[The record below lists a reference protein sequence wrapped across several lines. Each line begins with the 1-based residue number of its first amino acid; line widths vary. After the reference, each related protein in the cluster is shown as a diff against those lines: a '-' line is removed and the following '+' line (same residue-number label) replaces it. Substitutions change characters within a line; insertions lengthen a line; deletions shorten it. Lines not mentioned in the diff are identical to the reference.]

1 MSIPKEPRQLMIN
14 LMYLVLTAML
24 ALNVSAEIINA
35 FFSLNKGIKES
46 NTIVDGSNKSMKDA
60 IDKQIPTNPTLYQQ
74 YKAPSDEVVKIS
86 KDFEAYMSG
95 ITNELVTMAGGPN
108 PKYADGRPIR
118 YKDKDVTTNLFLS
131 GGKNLGRG
139 VELEKKIKET
149 RDAFIA
155 TIKDPKEREKL
166 IKMIPL
172 QVEEVPADAKAK
184 TWVDLKF
191 KQMPVAAVMP
201 SLTKLVADAKTSETA
216 LLNYF
221 MDKVSG
227 KLELKLDKFLV
238 AISPKKAYLIRG
250 DKFEAD
256 VALGAY
262 SSNPGQG
269 LSISVNGQGLS
280 IVNGVGHYEASPNS
294 LGKQTITAVA
304 SITNPATG
312 LKSTAEGKFE
322 YEVGEKSVT
331 VSAEKMN
338 VFYIGVENPI
348 EVSAA
353 GASSNSLKVSLSSGD
368 IRKKDANNYV
378 VTVSRPGECI
388 VTVTGDGGLSATKKF
403 RIKAIP
409 DPVPVLALGSEKD
422 KKGGPL
428 PTGIIQSLGGIIAEL
443 KNFDFDAKCSIQ
455 SYVLVH
461 VPRRDDPRQ
470 ANVTGPINGEAQRLL
485 GQAKPGDSYSF
496 MNIKAR
502 CPGDVAARDIGGIN
516 MFAR

>member
-46 NTIVDGSNKSMKDA
+46 NTIVEGSNKSMKEA
-60 IDKQIPTNPTLYQQ
+60 IDKQIPTNVALYQQ
-74 YKAPSDEVVKIS
+74 YKAPSDEVVRIS
-86 KDFEAYMSG
+86 KDFETYMNG
-95 ITNELVTMAGGPN
+95 ITTELITAAGGPDA
-108 PKYADGRPIR
+108 KHSDGRPVR
-118 YKDKDVTTNLFLS
+118 YKDKDITTNLFLS
-131 GGKNLGRG
+131 GGQNKGRG
-139 VELEKKIKET
+139 AELEKKIKET

-155 TIKDPKEREKL
+155 TIKDPKDREAL
-166 IKMIPL
+166 IKKIPL
-172 QVEEVPADAKAK
+172 QVEEVPSDAKAK

-216 LLNYF
+216 LLNYY

-227 KLELKLDKFLV
+227 RIEIKLDQFLV
-238 AISPKKAYLIRG
+238 SIAPKKAYLIRG

-256 VALGAY
+256 IALGAY

-269 LSISVNGQGLS
+269 LSISVNGQSLS
-280 IVNGVGHYEASPNS
+280 IKNGIGHYETTPSS
-294 LGKQTITAVA
+294 LGKQTIKATA

-312 LKSTAEGKFE
+312 LKSSAEGTYE

-338 VFYIGVENPI
+338 VFYIGVDNPI
-348 EVSAA
+348 AVSAA
-353 GASSNSLKVSLSSGD
+353 GVSTNSLRVSMTNGD
-368 IRKKDANNYV
+368 IKKVNDNNYN
-378 VTVSRPGECI
+378 VTVSRPGEAI

-403 RIKAIP
+403 RVKQIP
-409 DPVPVLALGSEKD
+409 DPVPVLALGNENQ
-422 KKGGPL
+422 KKGGQL

-443 KNFDFDAKCSIQ
+443 KNFDFDARCSIQ

-461 VPRRDDPRQ
+461 VPRREDPRQ
-470 ANVTGPINGEAQRLL
+470 ANVSGPTNGEAQRLL
-485 GQAKPGDSYSF
+485 SQAKPGDSYNF

-502 CPGDVAARDIGGIN
+502 CPGDLAARDIGGIN
-516 MFAR
+516 IFAR